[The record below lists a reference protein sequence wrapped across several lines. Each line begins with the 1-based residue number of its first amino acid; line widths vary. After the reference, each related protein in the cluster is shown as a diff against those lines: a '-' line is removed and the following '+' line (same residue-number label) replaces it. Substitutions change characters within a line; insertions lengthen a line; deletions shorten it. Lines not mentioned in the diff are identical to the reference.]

1 MRILIIVSL
10 VVLAAIIAGL
20 YGALYDQITYSIS
33 NEFFTKRFEQEGI
46 DGNIAARWEVA
57 RIGFLKTW
65 SVGCW
70 LGLFLALAGL
80 LHEDNRKMFYVTLQ
94 SFFIALAA
102 GFIFGMIGFFFASP
116 EVDVVSETD
125 LANKIAFNKVLT
137 MNNYS
142 YIGGII
148 GMFLGLGWQVL
159 KARRQKKSN

>member
-10 VVLAAIIAGL
+10 VALAALIAGL
-20 YGALYDQITYSIS
+20 YGAFYDQITYSIS

-46 DGNIAARWEVA
+46 NGTIDARWEVA
-57 RIGFLKTW
+57 RIGFIKTW
-65 SVGCW
+65 PVGCW

-80 LHEDNRKMFYVTLQ
+80 LHEDNRKMFYVTVQ
-94 SFFIALAA
+94 AFFIALAT
-102 GFIFGMIGFFFASP
+102 GFFFGMIGFFVGASS
-116 EVDVVSETD
+116 VDVVTETSV
-125 LANKIAFNKVLT
+125 ANKKAFDKVLT

-159 KARRQKKSN
+159 KARRQKKK